1 MFASNI
7 YYWGMSQTTA
17 AILIIGDEILSGKTE
32 EKNAKFLISEL
43 RDLGVSLRLVMVVSD
58 DIEQIAEAIA
68 NMSKRFTYVFTSGGV
83 GPTHDD
89 VTILGVCKAFG
100 SQMHRHPEIELALR
114 KFFGDKIQE
123 THLRMADVPQGSTFI
138 TVPELRWPILSYQN
152 VYVFPG
158 VPEFFRQK
166 FSAIKERF
174 RASEFYLKLIFTKQD
189 EFDIADYLTKVS
201 KDYPQVAIGSYPV
214 FDRDDYRVKVTIE
227 SKDKQVTESAFNM
240 LISLFDSNH
249 IVRSE

>member
-1 MFASNI
+1 VLVSNI
-7 YYWGMSQTTA
+7 YYLGMSETTA

-43 RDLGVSLRLVMVVSD
+43 RDLGVSLRLLMVVSD
-58 DIEQIAEAIA
+58 DVEQIGAAIA
-68 NMSKRFTYVFTSGGV
+68 DLSKRFTYVFTSGGV

-89 VTILGVCKAFG
+89 VTMLGVCKAFG
-100 SQMHRHPEIELALR
+100 SQMHRHPEIEAALR
-114 KFFGDKIQE
+114 KHFGNKIQE

-138 TVPELRWPILSYQN
+138 TVAELRWPVLSYQN
-152 VYVFPG
+152 VYIFPG

-174 RASEFYLKLIFTKQD
+174 RASEFYLRLIFTKQD
-189 EFDIADYLTKVS
+189 EFDIADHLTQVA

-227 SKDKQVTESAFNM
+227 SKDQQVTEAAFNM
-240 LISLFDSNH
+240 LISLFDSSN
-249 IVRSE
+249 IVGSQ